1 MPEYQFH
8 QFLTGPSCRQAHWR
22 REDPTAKLQPTVALG
37 CSSVGLTE
45 ISWFPR
51 KLDRSWKRQ
60 ISHPLETEEK
70 AALKAVPF
78 VQVLDDVGLNFWKKK
93 QKKTTGIS
101 LVMPCHGATLGS
113 PCCPSAITLASPGI
127 YFHPESHC
135 GSDLSLMCSLTV
147 VPAVH
152 PVTRPAVTN
161 GRWLLKRKIQVSVLL
176 PLLAKTV
183 AQRSSPWPVNW
194 MLLGCKWACV
204 YLHTFSKT
212 YGPLEYARGHRSFV
226 TVYAMDHQFRY
237 ALFTVKC
244 ASSRIIE
251 S

>member
-8 QFLTGPSCRQAHWR
+8 QFLTGASCRQAHWR
-22 REDPTAKLQPTVALG
+22 REDLTAKLQPTVALG

-78 VQVLDDVGLNFWKKK
+78 ASFRWCGLEFLVKKNNKKK
-93 QKKTTGIS
+93 KTGIS
-101 LVMPCHGATLGS
+101 LVLPCHGATLGS

-127 YFHPESHC
+127 YFHPESPFHC

-147 VPAVH
+147 VPAVL
-152 PVTRPAVTN
+152 PVTLPAVTN

-176 PLLAKTV
+176 SLL
-183 AQRSSPWPVNW
+183 Q
-194 MLLGCKWACV
+194 L
-204 YLHTFSKT
+204 
-212 YGPLEYARGHRSFV
+212 
-226 TVYAMDHQFRY
+226 
-237 ALFTVKC
+237 
-244 ASSRIIE
+244 
-251 S
+251 